1 MPKCTHVLRRSKGP
15 LGNILMNVKTLK
27 FSFEVGS
34 CINEMHQLLLLPV
47 INYGGEKTLDIW
59 TVRSPVL
66 DPKWRLVRRGN
77 CPRFLTRQDLII
89 VKAGQTTELKFLLVN
104 LNIMGTVSK
113 SSFLRSLMR
122 RTSAIL
128 SIAHTWQFQIKL
140 TILLCIARTNK
151 EIWTSDQVN
160 KWYFEI
166 ICGQIW
172 KGLDSINEDCT
183 GGARSLFASKK
194 EIL

>member
-1 MPKCTHVLRRSKGP
+1 MPKCTHVPRRSKGP

-34 CINEMHQLLLLPV
+34 CINKMHQLLLLPV
-47 INYGGEKTLDIW
+47 INYTEKRRPWIFEQWGPRCWIQSEGWSGEEIAQGFSPGKTWSL
-59 TVRSPVL
+59 S
-66 DPKWRLVRRGN
+66 K
-77 CPRFLTRQDLII
+77 
-89 VKAGQTTELKFLLVN
+89 TTELKFLLVN

-166 ICGQIW
+166 IC
-172 KGLDSINEDCT
+172 
-183 GGARSLFASKK
+183 
-194 EIL
+194 